1 MVGGSGQNT
10 LPDGA
15 RRSTRV
21 TVGTRMRQ
29 PHLSNTRPW
38 GGGGGETKESNADD
52 GVAVRLPAD
61 LPEEGP
67 LPLGLFKN
75 QATLAGV
82 GMDRLKTALLAVG
95 FKCGGSLEQRAE
107 RLWDAKEAMDG
118 GKALDKYSFAKVR

>member
-1 MVGGSGQNT
+1 MWVGVCVRAWMRWCAGAAPVSLQPAAVGG
-10 LPDGA
+10 
-15 RRSTRV
+15 
-21 TVGTRMRQ
+21 
-29 PHLSNTRPW
+29 

-52 GVAVRLPAD
+52 GVAVGLPAD

-118 GKALDKYSFAKVR
+118 GKALDKYSFAKVH